1 MASGAA
7 CSTLDVL
14 AAAADVTLAPPP
26 ASSSQTPSRASFS
39 AANQHRCVIHTT
51 LQRKNNHFR
60 ARDVPAPHVLRS
72 RVGGEECV

>member
-14 AAAADVTLAPPP
+14 ADVTLAPPP

-51 LQRKNNHFR
+51 VQRKNNHFR
-60 ARDVPAPHVLRS
+60 ARDVTAQHVLRS